1 MNTKYKT
8 TNPYTSESENKLAN
22 LKYELE
28 LANNYVKQYTI
39 VVDEIKAEIKELEE
53 ALTPKQGDIYEN
65 TSSRQTYILAR
76 VGYNRYCLINL
87 GTGERFNDPASSI
100 KKAFGHCPDIFVKI
114 KR

>member
-8 TNPYTSESENKLAN
+8 TNPYMSESENNLAG
-22 LKYELE
+22 LKER
-28 LANNYVKQYTI
+28 LARENAWVKHHTDSAEQ
-39 VVDEIKAEIKELEE
+39 IKADIKELEE

-65 TSSRQTYILAR
+65 VMSQQIYILAR

-87 GTGERFNDPASSI
+87 GTGERFNDPAPSI
-100 KKAFGHCPDIFVKI
+100 EKAFGHCPDIFVKI

>member
-8 TNPYTSESENKLAN
+8 TNPFMSESENNLAG
-22 LKYELE
+22 LKEC
-28 LANNYVKQYTI
+28 LARENALVKHHTASAEQ
-39 VVDEIKAEIKELEE
+39 IKAQIKELEE

-65 TSSRQTYILAR
+65 VMSQQTYILAR
-76 VGYNRYCLINL
+76 VGYLKYCLINL
-87 GTGERFNDPASSI
+87 STGERFNDPASSI